1 MDLIKDED
9 EPGIDG
15 DGKLFF
21 PIIGALDGMLDTMF
35 PIISFSERE
44 SKGPVHKE
52 SFPNGLP
59 SSKILKIE
67 Y

>member
-1 MDLIKDED
+1 MDLIKEED
-9 EPGIDG
+9 EPELDG
-15 DGKLFF
+15 NGKLFF
-21 PIIGALDGMLDTMF
+21 PIIGALDGMLATIF

-52 SFPNGLP
+52 SFPNEPP
-59 SSKILKIE
+59 SSNIFKIE